1 MKLTERDQT
10 TLQWV
15 REEMGD
21 GIDIVGERFL
31 MYLYPNENLD
41 LWTPKLEEENGI
53 KSRLV
58 THLAMRHDGIDVI
71 LPVGVILNLPKGENV
86 SNEGSL
92 YWGLTVNPEGYKMTV
107 DRSAV
112 ESLFAVAKEEYLK
125 KKKSIDCKDE

>member
-1 MKLTERDQT
+1 
-10 TLQWV
+10 
-15 REEMGD
+15 
-21 GIDIVGERFL
+21 

-41 LWTPKLEEENGI
+41 LWTPKLEDENGI
-53 KSRLV
+53 ESRLV
-58 THLAMRHDGIDVI
+58 THLAMRHDDIDVV
-71 LPVGVILNLPKGENV
+71 LPIGVILNLPKGEEV

-92 YWGLTVNPEGYKMTV
+92 YWGITVKPEGYKMNV

>member
-1 MKLTERDQT
+1 MKLTDRDQT

-15 REEMGD
+15 REEMGGD
-21 GIDIVGERFL
+21 IDIVGEKFL

-41 LWTPKLEEENGI
+41 LWTPKLEDENGI
-53 KSRLV
+53 ESRLV
-58 THLAMRHDGIDVI
+58 THLAMRHDDIDVV
-71 LPVGVILNLPKGENV
+71 LPIGVILNLPKGEEV

-92 YWGLTVNPEGYKMTV
+92 YWGITVKPEGYKMNV

>member
-1 MKLTERDQT
+1 MKLTNRDQT

-21 GIDIVGERFL
+21 GIDIVGEKFL

-41 LWTPKLEEENGI
+41 LWAPKLADENGI

-58 THLAMRHDGIDVI
+58 THFAMRHDDIDVV
-71 LPVGVILNLPKGENV
+71 LPIGVILNLPKGEEV

-92 YWGLTVNPEGYKMTV
+92 YWGITVKPEGYKMNV

>member
-71 LPVGVILNLPKGENV
+71 LPVGDV
-86 SNEGSL
+86 S
-92 YWGLTVNPEGYKMTV
+92 
-107 DRSAV
+107 DRR
-112 ESLFAVAKEEYLK
+112 
-125 KKKSIDCKDE
+125 